1 MDSLLK
7 EIKQISIE
15 LSSTEEIRNHLLHVK
30 YVIENYILQGIMPLK
45 VKMNPK
51 HELKIIQNPP
61 PLYGVLS
68 EQRKAF
74 ISDPHAQYDVTTSAP
89 TLYKASTELQEVQ
102 NTQPEVEP
110 QQETSVLFEHPK

>member
-7 EIKQISIE
+7 EIKQISNE
-15 LSSTEEIRNHLLHVK
+15 LSSTEEKRNHLLHVK
-30 YVIENYILQGIMPLK
+30 YVIENYILQGMPQK

-74 ISDPHAQYDVTTSAP
+74 ISNPHAQYDITTSAP
-89 TLYKASTELQEVQ
+89 TMYNASTVLQEVQ
-102 NTQPEVEP
+102 KTQPEVEP
-110 QQETSVLFEHPK
+110 QQETSVLF